1 MLSSYEEL
9 NQYVIED
16 FDEFL
21 NEGLP
26 ISQVT
31 EKLLEEYYRGIVK
44 SKVEKLVIYLRIALL
59 SIERNYLREDIKAEL
74 MSMINELES
83 IPTKEEVGSEN
94 TKQILLDIERFKKK
108 SKDINKIL
116 QYSKEKLELVE
127 VINNAVP
134 SYTNVS
140 MLLFECHDEY

>member
-1 MLSSYEEL
+1 MYTRENLKIRRECIKSMLSSYEEL

-21 NEGLP
+21 NEGLS

-31 EKLLEEYYRGIVK
+31 EKLLEEYYRGIVN

-108 SKDINKIL
+108 SEDVKEIL
-116 QYSKEKLELVE
+116 
-127 VINNAVP
+127 
-134 SYTNVS
+134 
-140 MLLFECHDEY
+140 

>member
-1 MLSSYEEL
+1 MYTRKNLKIRRECIKSMLSSYEEL

-108 SKDINKIL
+108 SKDIYKIL
-116 QYSKEKLELVE
+116 
-127 VINNAVP
+127 
-134 SYTNVS
+134 
-140 MLLFECHDEY
+140 

>member
-1 MLSSYEEL
+1 MYTRKNLKIRRECIKSMLSSYEEL

-116 QYSKEKLELVE
+116 
-127 VINNAVP
+127 
-134 SYTNVS
+134 
-140 MLLFECHDEY
+140 

>member
-16 FDEFL
+16 FNEFL
-21 NEGLP
+21 NEGLS

-31 EKLLEEYYRGIVK
+31 EKLLEEYYRGIVN

-83 IPTKEEVGSEN
+83 IPTKEEVVSEN

-108 SKDINKIL
+108 SKDVNKIL
-116 QYSKEKLELVE
+116 
-127 VINNAVP
+127 
-134 SYTNVS
+134 
-140 MLLFECHDEY
+140 

>member
-1 MLSSYEEL
+1 MYTRKNLKIRRECIKSMLSSYEEL

-59 SIERNYLREDIKAEL
+59 SIERIYLREDIKAEL

-83 IPTKEEVGSEN
+83 IPTKEEIGSEN

-108 SKDINKIL
+108 SKDVNKNL
-116 QYSKEKLELVE
+116 
-127 VINNAVP
+127 
-134 SYTNVS
+134 
-140 MLLFECHDEY
+140 

>member
-1 MLSSYEEL
+1 MSSYEEL

-59 SIERNYLREDIKAEL
+59 SIERIYLREEL
-74 MSMINELES
+74 
-83 IPTKEEVGSEN
+83 
-94 TKQILLDIERFKKK
+94 
-108 SKDINKIL
+108 
-116 QYSKEKLELVE
+116 KL
-127 VINNAVP
+127 
-134 SYTNVS
+134 S
-140 MLLFECHDEY
+140 

>member
-1 MLSSYEEL
+1 MYTRENLKIRRECIKSMLSSYEEL

-21 NEGLP
+21 NEGLS

-31 EKLLEEYYRGIVK
+31 EKLLEEYYRGIVN

-74 MSMINELES
+74 MSMINELET

-108 SKDINKIL
+108 SKDVNKIL
-116 QYSKEKLELVE
+116 
-127 VINNAVP
+127 
-134 SYTNVS
+134 
-140 MLLFECHDEY
+140 

>member
-1 MLSSYEEL
+1 MYTRENLKIRRECIKSMLSSYEEL

-21 NEGLP
+21 NEGLS
-26 ISQVT
+26 ISQAT
-31 EKLLEEYYRGIVK
+31 EKLLEEYYRGIVN
-44 SKVEKLVIYLRIALL
+44 SKVEKLVIYLKIALL

-108 SKDINKIL
+108 SKDVNKIL
-116 QYSKEKLELVE
+116 
-127 VINNAVP
+127 
-134 SYTNVS
+134 
-140 MLLFECHDEY
+140 

>member
-21 NEGLP
+21 NEGLS
-26 ISQVT
+26 ISPVT

-59 SIERNYLREDIKAEL
+59 SIERNYLCEDIKAEL

-108 SKDINKIL
+108 SKDVNKNL

-140 MLLFECHDEY
+140 MFLFECHDEY

>member
-1 MLSSYEEL
+1 MYTRENLKIRRECIKSMLSSYEDL

-21 NEGLP
+21 NEGLS

-31 EKLLEEYYRGIVK
+31 EKLLEEYYRGIVN

-74 MSMINELES
+74 MSMINELKS

-108 SKDINKIL
+108 SKDVNKIL
-116 QYSKEKLELVE
+116 
-127 VINNAVP
+127 
-134 SYTNVS
+134 
-140 MLLFECHDEY
+140 

>member
-9 NQYVIED
+9 NQYIIED

-21 NEGLP
+21 NEGLS

-31 EKLLEEYYRGIVK
+31 EKLLEEYYRGIVNG
-44 SKVEKLVIYLRIALL
+44 KVEKLVIYLRIALL
-59 SIERNYLREDIKAEL
+59 SIERNHLREDIKTEL

-94 TKQILLDIERFKKK
+94 AKQILLDIQRFKKK
-108 SKDINKIL
+108 SKDVNEIL
-116 QYSKEKLELVE
+116 LHSKGKLKLVE
-127 VINNAVP
+127 IKQCGV
-134 SYTNVS
+134 
-140 MLLFECHDEY
+140 

>member
-1 MLSSYEEL
+1 MYTRENLKIRRECIKSMLSSYEEL

-21 NEGLP
+21 NEGLS

-31 EKLLEEYYRGIVK
+31 EKLLEEYYRGIVN

-108 SKDINKIL
+108 SKDVNKIL
-116 QYSKEKLELVE
+116 
-127 VINNAVP
+127 
-134 SYTNVS
+134 
-140 MLLFECHDEY
+140 